1 MKEFELTKKIKK
13 ALAKVD
19 DVDVGDIIVENIDTT
34 IFNNCVDVKYWYL
47 SATTMEIVNGKKT
60 IDLNSL

>member
-13 ALAKVD
+13 ALAKVH

-34 IFNNCVDVKYWYL
+34 IFNNCIDVKYSQP
-47 SATTMEIVNGKKT
+47 SATTMDLVNGKKT